1 MAMEKLDRVFYSR
14 DSISVAKA
22 LLGKV
27 LVRETD
33 GERIAARIVE
43 TEAYMGITDRAA
55 HSYGGRRT
63 PRVEIMYGEAGFAYV
78 FMIYGMHCCFNVV
91 AAGKE
96 IPQAVL
102 IRGLEPLEGLEQMAL
117 ARFGRLYGELTK
129 SQRLGLTNGPGKLC
143 HALGLDRRVN
153 GVDLCGD
160 TLYIEEGQNTD
171 FSVATAKRV
180 GVDYAGEAKDYP
192 WRFYIKDNKYVS
204 VR

>member
-1 MAMEKLDRVFYSR
+1 VEKLGRAFYSR
-14 DSISVAKA
+14 DSLSVAKA

-27 LVRETD
+27 LVRETG

-43 TEAYMGITDRAA
+43 TEAYMGVTDRAA

-63 PRVEIMYGEAGFAYV
+63 PRVEAMYGEAGFAYV

-91 AAGKE
+91 VAEKE

-117 ARFGRLYGELTK
+117 ARFGRLYDELTN
-129 SQRLGLTNGPGKLC
+129 SQGLGLTNGPGKLC
-143 HALGLDRRVN
+143 RALGLDRRLN
-153 GVDLCGD
+153 GVDLCGNM
-160 TLYIEEGQNTD
+160 LYIEDGERTD
-171 FSVATAKRV
+171 FSVVTAKRV

>member
-1 MAMEKLDRVFYSR
+1 MEKLDRAFYSR

-27 LVRETD
+27 LVRETG
-33 GERIAARIVE
+33 GERIAVRIVE
-43 TEAYMGITDRAA
+43 TEAYMGVTDRAA

-63 PRVEIMYGEAGFAYV
+63 PRVEVMYGAAGVAYV

-91 AAGKE
+91 TAGKE

-102 IRGLEPLEGLEQMAL
+102 VRAAEPLEGLEQMAL
-117 ARFGRLYGELTK
+117 ARFGKLYDALTK

-143 HALGLDRRVN
+143 RALGLDRQFN
-153 GVDLCGD
+153 GADLCGD
-160 TLYIEEGQNTD
+160 TLYIEEGRQTKP
-171 FSVATAKRV
+171 SVVTTKRV

-192 WRFYIKDNKYVS
+192 WRFYSKDSEYVS
-204 VR
+204 VK

>member
-1 MAMEKLDRVFYSR
+1 MEKLDRAFYSR
-14 DSISVAKA
+14 DSISVAKE

-27 LVRETD
+27 LVRESG

-43 TEAYMGITDRAA
+43 TEAYMGAEDRAA

-63 PRVEIMYGEAGFAYV
+63 PRVEVMYGEAGFAYV

-91 AAGKE
+91 TAEKE

-102 IRGLEPLEGLEQMAL
+102 IRAVEPLEGLEQMAL
-117 ARFGRLYGELTK
+117 ARFGKLYGELTK
-129 SQRLGLTNGPGKLC
+129 TQRLGLTNGPGKLC
-143 HALGLDRRVN
+143 SALGLDRQFN

-160 TLYIEEGQNTD
+160 ALYIEEGKQKD
-171 FSVATAKRV
+171 FSVVTTKRV

-192 WRFYIKDNKYVS
+192 WRFYSKDNQYVS